1 MSACIILNRE
11 SFVCFVYHF
20 WQLDRQK
27 IYITYKR
34 SLRSHFFPFF
44 FKSVCWSSED
54 LILTKSFIS
63 VRFAQCQ
70 SCDLPVRNKVEQV
83 SFARV
88 IHWTGALWE
97 WCIEQELCEGDV
109 LNGSFVK
116 MIQLLANYHCLCQ
129 TIARDWVA
137 EACSSSRPC
146 STPLYKL

>member
-88 IHWTGALWE
+88 IH
-97 WCIEQELCEGDV
+97 
-109 LNGSFVK
+109 
-116 MIQLLANYHCLCQ
+116 
-129 TIARDWVA
+129 
-137 EACSSSRPC
+137 
-146 STPLYKL
+146 